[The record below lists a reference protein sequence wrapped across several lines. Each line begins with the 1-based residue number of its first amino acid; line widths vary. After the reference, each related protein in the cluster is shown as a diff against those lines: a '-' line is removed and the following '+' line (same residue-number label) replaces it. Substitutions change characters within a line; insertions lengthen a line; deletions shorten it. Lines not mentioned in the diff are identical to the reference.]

1 MNNTSERV
9 PTTCR
14 ACGRAF
20 NTERQLEE
28 HIEQEHREAAAD
40 GPDVTGDRAAEL
52 PERQAVEGVTGD

>member
-1 MNNTSERV
+1 MAPPSEHD

-20 NTERQLEE
+20 GTERELEE

-40 GPDVTGDRAAEL
+40 DAGVTGDRAADV
-52 PERQAVEGVTGD
+52 PERQAIDGVTGD